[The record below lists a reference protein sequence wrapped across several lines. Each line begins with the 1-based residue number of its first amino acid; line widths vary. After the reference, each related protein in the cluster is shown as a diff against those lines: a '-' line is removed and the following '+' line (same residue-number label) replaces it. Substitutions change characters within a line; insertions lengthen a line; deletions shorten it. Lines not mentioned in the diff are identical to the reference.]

1 MDTSFEDSDETSFRK
16 GNGSI
21 DNTRVLS
28 DVKVADIT
36 NLDVSFSESRKALVS
51 ALTNIKPY
59 GSWNKLEVLNLSK
72 LGLNNL
78 KDLDNMAPNVRNI
91 NASKN
96 NIEYVEGVPQRVQI
110 LQLSHNYIS
119 GLTSFA
125 KYNDLQYLNLSHNK
139 VENFRMF
146 NELYNLRCLILKSNR
161 IKSLRGLEDLK
172 TLFEF
177 EKQ

>member
-1 MDTSFEDSDETSFRK
+1 
-16 GNGSI
+16 
-21 DNTRVLS
+21 
-28 DVKVADIT
+28 
-36 NLDVSFSESRKALVS
+36 
-51 ALTNIKPY
+51 
-59 GSWNKLEVLNLSK
+59 
-72 LGLNNL
+72 
-78 KDLDNMAPNVRNI
+78 MAPNVRNI

-110 LQLSHNYIS
+110 LQISHNHIS

-125 KYNDLQYLNLSHNK
+125 KYNDLQYLNLSYNK

-172 TLFEF
+172 TLVELDISDNFLRGDLDFNNFELNF
-177 EKQ
+177 LESLNLKNNKIRSIKEN